1 MLGLGLGL
9 NKLRSSG
16 LSSILL
22 GAMVWGRKSLYKWG
36 ETSLDVWGLSIK
48 IVEAVIAY
56 VARVTAAGGVTE
68 GQACLQNKL
77 QDLDTKLL
85 LDNASLVLIPSGYE
99 ENILFSQV
107 PTSGLGDLSV
117 VRATTATR
125 VNSAGLIEVVP
136 RNLLNQS
143 NNFSNVIYGS
153 FNQLSLTANA
163 GISPDGT
170 NNSFLFTKNTSST
183 LGWKLQSN
191 TSIVSGLTYTLSA
204 FVKKGTVGNTAIL
217 RIAGSSFPAAI
228 VFEFNFDTETIT
240 NGGSF
245 TKLANGWYRI
255 SAQRTAT
262 GSGNGDFQLGVSS
275 LLATDLNNAF
285 IYGFQLEVAST
296 ETEYLPTVT
305 RLNFPRLDYTNSSC
319 PSLLV
324 EPQRTNTLTYS
335 NEFSNIAWLKNI
347 GAILA
352 NNATSPEG
360 ITNAS
365 KLVGVALTTQQ
376 WIYRLNA
383 PVVNGS
389 QHTFSI
395 FAKKGE
401 YNFIQLRNLNNINAN
416 TVFNLNTGAVHSTS
430 TGTAKIENYG
440 NGWYRCSVTA
450 TASST
455 GNSEIYVNLSTNGT
469 SQQSFLGDG
478 TSGVFIYGAQHEA
491 GSYATSYIPTVAA
504 AVTRNADTISKTGIS
519 SLIGQTEGTLFFDGI
534 VNNIQNASSNILNSN
549 KNNTTIS
556 TFALFKI
563 KATNKFR
570 LDYFLGNGTGT
581 SIQLL
586 STNSFADG
594 TRTKIAIRYKSGDF
608 AMYINGNLEI
618 TSTSTFTNNGVKS
631 ELFLN
636 DSTTFFSFQESVSF
650 NQVALYTNTLSNAE
664 LASLTTL

>member
-1 MLGLGLGL
+1 MLGITTTNARVGGFRGLGKIA
-9 NKLRSSG
+9 KL
-16 LSSILL
+16 IL
-22 GAMVWGRKSLYKWG
+22 
-36 ETSLDVWGLSIK
+36 
-48 IVEAVIAY
+48 AY
-56 VARVTAAGGVTE
+56 FARVIAAGGVTE
-68 GQACLQNKL
+68 GRICLSNSL
-77 QDLDTKLL
+77 SSLDSKQL

-99 ENILFSQV
+99 EDILFSQV

-136 RNLLNQS
+136 RNLLTYSEQFDNAAWVKSGVTVTANSVVSPTGTLTADLVTPTISDASIRQS
-143 NNFSNVIYGS
+143 FLPRGAIQHNYSIYLRSATGSSFSTTIRCWRDSPFSNIANTVITVTNEWQR
-153 FNQLSLTANA
+153 FNLT
-163 GISPDGT
+163 
-170 NNSFLFTKNTSST
+170 FTTLDATTHFVAIGASST
-183 LGWKLQSN
+183 LSTGENLYAWGAQ
-191 TSIVSGLTYTLSA
+191 VE
-204 FVKKGTVGNTAIL
+204 VG
-217 RIAGSSFPAAI
+217 
-228 VFEFNFDTETIT
+228 
-240 NGGSF
+240 
-245 TKLANGWYRI
+245 
-255 SAQRTAT
+255 
-262 GSGNGDFQLGVSS
+262 S
-275 LLATDLNNAF
+275 L
-285 IYGFQLEVAST
+285 
-296 ETEYLPTVT
+296 TEYLPTVT

-324 EPQRTNTLTYS
+324 EPQRTNLATNSDGNLSTYG
-335 NEFSNIAWLKNI
+335 
-347 GAILA
+347 GAA
-352 NNATSPEG
+352 VNV
-360 ITNAS
+360 TNAS
-365 KLVGVALTTQQ
+365 SSFNSFANAIQIPSTGISAAYKSIVTTAIQYTISVFVKMDDNSVPILSASALSGNMSLIISGAIATNNLKVESYGNN
-376 WIYRLNA
+376 IYRLSA
-383 PVVNGS
+383 
-389 QHTFSI
+389 T
-395 FAKKGE
+395 A
-401 YNFIQLRNLNNINAN
+401 
-416 TVFNLNTGAVHSTS
+416 TS
-430 TGTAKIENYG
+430 TGINNN
-440 NGWYRCSVTA
+440 NGVVRYDTQVLKSFKFTGIQLEA
-450 TASST
+450 AS
-455 GNSEIYVNLSTNGT
+455 
-469 SQQSFLGDG
+469 F
-478 TSGVFIYGAQHEA
+478 
-491 GSYATSYIPTVAA
+491 ATSYIPTVAA
-504 AVTRNADTISKTGIS
+504 AVTRNAETISKTGIS